1 MKIIDNFLPK
11 PLFKEL
17 QKYCKENEF
26 QVVQAGEKQ
35 FSVLPVPQEVYP
47 FLELPGYEIIFTFI
61 RNAHKDF
68 DNEERIHCDGV
79 IMGKKTAKA
88 AVLYIND
95 SQGVSQNGTKFYSHE
110 KYGRVL
116 PDDVDDAEFDRL
128 IVEDSADK
136 TKWTQVRWVESKPN
150 RLLRYSSSRF
160 HGKYPAQIKKGVR
173 IVLVAFYSKTE

>member
-17 QKYCKENEF
+17 QNYCKENEF
-26 QVVQAGEKQ
+26 EIIQAGEKQ
-35 FSVLPVPQEVYP
+35 FSVLKVPQEIYP

-68 DNEERIHCDGV
+68 DNEERIHSDGI
-79 IMGKKTAKA
+79 IMGKKTVKA

-110 KYGRVL
+110 KYGRFL
-116 PDDVDDAEFDRL
+116 PEDTPNEEFDRL

-136 TKWTQVRWVESKPN
+136 TKWTQTHWVESKPN
-150 RLLRYSSSRF
+150 RLLRYNSAYF
-160 HGKYPAQIKKGVR
+160 HGKYPAKIKKGER
-173 IVLVAFYSKTE
+173 IVLVIFYAKLD